1 MGRLT
6 ANQWWHRSFCHP
18 MNKNSAASLAAR
30 YAQDGFVVIP
40 DLLSGAEC
48 DRLKVEARQVLDH
61 HAKPGAS
68 VYVHVAVVSP
78 AFRAL
83 AEDPRVVAILKPVM
97 PQGVMFLSDKIV
109 YKAPDKTFPT
119 PWHIDCF
126 YWRNTRPKL
135 SVWIP
140 LDDATA
146 ENGTLT
152 VVPGSHNKDWRMVK
166 MGLPSGD
173 FQYEI
178 NGGDWREGDVVTCA
192 IQRGTAIIF
201 SDRLVHGSTRNTAGK
216 DRYAIISTYHAP
228 AADEPF
234 DRDFPARKVLVPA
247 AQG

>member
-1 MGRLT
+1 MKT
-6 ANQWWHRSFCHP
+6 PA
-18 MNKNSAASLAAR
+18 SAPLSAR
-30 YAQDGFVVIP
+30 YDRDGFVVIP
-40 DLLSGAEC
+40 DLLSAEEC
-48 DRLKVEARQVLDH
+48 DRLKREARDVLDH
-61 HAKPGAS
+61 HAKPGSS
-68 VYVHVAVVSP
+68 VYVHVAVVNP
-78 AFRAL
+78 AFRSL
-83 AEDPRVVAILKPVM
+83 AEDPRVVEALQKVM

-140 LDDATA
+140 LDDASA

-152 VVPGSHNKDWRMVK
+152 VVPGSHKKDWRMVK

-178 NGGDWREGDVVTCA
+178 DGGEWREGDVVTCA
-192 IQRGTAIIF
+192 IKRGTAIIF
-201 SDRLVHGSTRNTAGK
+201 SDRLVHGSTANTAGK

-234 DRDFPARKVLVPA
+234 DLD
-247 AQG
+247 

>member
-1 MGRLT
+1 MKT
-6 ANQWWHRSFCHP
+6 PA
-18 MNKNSAASLAAR
+18 SAPLSAR
-30 YAQDGFVVIP
+30 YDRDGFVVIP
-40 DLLSGAEC
+40 DLLSAEEC
-48 DRLKVEARQVLDH
+48 DRLKREARGVLDH
-61 HAKPGAS
+61 HAKPGSS
-68 VYVHVAVVSP
+68 VYVHVAVVNP

-83 AEDPRVVAILKPVM
+83 AEDPRIVEALKKVM

-140 LDDATA
+140 LDDASA

-152 VVPGSHNKDWRMVK
+152 VVPGSHKKDWRMVK

-178 NGGDWREGDVVTCA
+178 DGGEWREGDVVTCA
-192 IQRGTAIIF
+192 IKRGTAIIF
-201 SDRLVHGSTRNTAGK
+201 SDRLVHGSTANTAGK

-228 AADEPF
+228 ATDEPF
-234 DRDFPARKVLVPA
+234 DLDFPARKVLVPA
-247 AQG
+247 A

>member
-1 MGRLT
+1 MKKSTPTDL
-6 ANQWWHRSFCHP
+6 
-18 MNKNSAASLAAR
+18 SAR
-30 YAQDGFVVIP
+30 FDRDGFVVIP
-40 DLLSGAEC
+40 DLLSAEEC
-48 DRLKVEARQVLDH
+48 EKLKVEARSVLDH
-61 HAKPGAS
+61 HAKPGSS
-68 VYVHVAVVSP
+68 VYVHVSVVNP
-78 AFRAL
+78 TFRAL
-83 AEDPRVVAILKPVM
+83 AGDPRIVEILKPVM

-109 YKAPDKTFPT
+109 YKSPDKTFPT

-140 LDDATA
+140 LDDASA

-152 VVPGSHNKDWRMVK
+152 VVPGSHKKDWRMVK

-178 NGGDWREGDVVTCA
+178 DGNDWKEGDVVTCA
-192 IQRGTAIIF
+192 IKRGTAIIF

-216 DRYAIISTYHAP
+216 DRYALINTYHAP

-234 DRDFPARKVLVPA
+234 DLEFPARKVLVSA
-247 AQG
+247 A